1 MEMPMSIYIDPPGG
15 GGKTAATSS
24 SKTLSSSF
32 SSMKPTTDPVGGN
45 HNTPPSSHDPQGA
58 TAASPP
64 AAPCLIPPRRF
75 TPDGRVTSVDLTPD
89 GAYVIAGCSDGT
101 IRLYSM
107 LDSSWGREGLLL
119 GQIHAKGLI
128 TNLIFHVEVAG
139 DGRFA
144 FAGVLR
150 GSVEMFAYDLTRLPK
165 GPWGDDDTNSL
176 RGNQQGHR
184 LSKAEA
190 ETLIECHTNLDAKLR
205 GFGAVSR
212 MSPSSS
218 SFRTGHEMD
227 LDKEQPEYRLI
238 CGLGIKNLHIWRF
251 QEGLGGEDAVPIWE
265 CIFDL
270 ASNGMS
276 IELLAVRAGGL
287 EAVSKSCGQNL
298 RVWDLS
304 SAEEKEKAPYTDV
317 LNTQDTRA
325 VFGDY
330 AFGGTCQLSLVRLDA
345 CKQLNRMELPLPTT
359 VSTQPPS
366 GGKAKRRQ
374 LCSVKDVVGTHGGAG
389 QAGRVLIVCSD
400 GGVHCY
406 ENTEA
411 SSATGRLVP
420 VHSLTV
426 DDDDDVTLNLASV
439 GKGERLSPVV
449 LQTRWLSG
457 ESCGEIY
464 VAPLQLTQP
473 KEEAVAIRRKAL
485 GQLDQNRL
493 LDGSASASGMIK
505 AKVGVAKGLSS
516 SSKSSSSNN
525 SNSST
530 SSTSSTSAGNG
541 SSGGNDAPASIG
553 KGGAGLIVFPSNSN
567 NHRADSPPVA
577 HPVIQS
583 KKPAAKKR
591 AKSLPG
597 GKSLPYGSE
606 SSGNSKAN
614 VAVAATGA
622 AITAARKEI
631 ENAPAAALQL
641 GPLLLC
647 KPLPVSRPPLLL
659 PSAPPT
665 ILTSGGKVPASYYPI
680 KRKHYDPFAAMY
692 KPKRGKN
699 HLEGPPRAMRDLE
712 AKRLT
717 EDGGSK
723 TQEFFKERVARQ
735 ETLRYMRVAMEQ
747 QARQVRF
754 AATMTV
760 TSDSKEG
767 GNEEGSEGE
776 AEWRQASSM
785 VDRKSFST
793 IMTWGE
799 LREKHRRDK
808 ENLSTKFLAEHDW
821 LRSRFLEAVER
832 ERLLFHI
839 HKHALPSSVRDPL
852 GFLWWHDSRLP
863 IKKQW
868 GRYRAFPQQSLEVQA
883 LTGLSDVSGRRFS
896 LSGIIANYKD
906 LVARTV
912 RRQQVE
918 ADTLAALQSMDLPF
932 TRPSA
937 LKVVY
942 PYVADFS
949 VQDPV
954 GERRKEE
961 QGEAAT
967 AKAREAS
974 TVATVA
980 KVAVIEA
987 VSA

>member
-1 MEMPMSIYIDPPGG
+1 MSIYVDPPGG
-15 GGKTAATSS
+15 RGKTAAAAASETFSP
-24 SKTLSSSF
+24 SF
-32 SSMKPTTDPVGGN
+32 YSTKPTTDPVGGK
-45 HNTPPSSHDPQGA
+45 HDTLTAAPSSLDPQGA

-64 AAPCLIPPRRF
+64 VAPCLIPPRRF

-128 TNLIFHVEVAG
+128 TNLLFHVEVAG

-165 GPWGDDDTNSL
+165 GPWGDDNMNSF
-176 RGNQQGHR
+176 RGHQVGYR

-205 GFGAVSR
+205 GFGAVAR
-212 MSPSSS
+212 VSPSSS
-218 SFRTGHEMD
+218 SFRTGDEMD
-227 LDKEQPEYRLI
+227 LDDESPEYRLI

-251 QEGLGGEDAVPIWE
+251 QEGRGGEDAVPIWE

-304 SAEEKEKAPYTDV
+304 SAEEKEKAPYSDV

-359 VSTQPPS
+359 VSAQPPS

-389 QAGRVLIVCSD
+389 QGGQVLIVCSD

-426 DDDDDVTLNLASV
+426 EDEDDVTFNLASV
-439 GKGERLSPVV
+439 GKGEKVSPVV
-449 LQTRWLSG
+449 LQTRWLTG

-464 VAPLQLTQP
+464 VAPLQLAQP

-485 GQLDQNRL
+485 GQLDHNRL
-493 LDGSASASGMIK
+493 VGGSTAASGMIK

-525 SNSST
+525 NSNSGS
-530 SSTSSTSAGNG
+530 SAGNG
-541 SSGGNDAPASIG
+541 SSGGNHAPASGG
-553 KGGAGLIVFPSNSN
+553 KGGAGLTVTSSNSN
-567 NHRADSPPVA
+567 NHRADSPSVTQPL
-577 HPVIQS
+577 IQS

-597 GKSLPYGSE
+597 GTSLPSGSE
-606 SSGNSKAN
+606 SSSNSKTSVAFAATAAA
-614 VAVAATGA
+614 VAVAK
-622 AITAARKEI
+622 KEI
-631 ENAPAAALQL
+631 ESAPTAALPP

-647 KPLPVSRPPLLL
+647 KPLPVRRAPLLL

-665 ILTSGGKVPASYYPI
+665 VSTSGGEVPLSYYPI
-680 KRKHYDPFAAMY
+680 KRKHYDPFAAMN

-699 HLEGPPRAMRDLE
+699 HLEGPPKAMRDLE
-712 AKRLT
+712 AKRLA

-735 ETLRYMRVAMEQ
+735 EALRGMRVAMEQ
-747 QARQVRF
+747 QARQVRL
-754 AATMTV
+754 AATMTM
-760 TSDSKEG
+760 TSGSREG
-767 GNEEGSEGE
+767 GKEEGSEGE
-776 AEWRQASSM
+776 AEGGQASSM
-785 VDRKSFST
+785 VDGRGFSI
-793 IMTWGE
+793 IMTWGG

-808 ENLSTKFLAEHDW
+808 EKLSTKFLAEHDW
-821 LRSRFLEAVER
+821 YVHAGKEGGREGEKGVICVYVFLLHLRRLGSFL
-832 ERLLFHI
+832 
-839 HKHALPSSVRDPL
+839 
-852 GFLWWHDSRLP
+852 HDL
-863 IKKQW
+863 
-868 GRYRAFPQQSLEVQA
+868 
-883 LTGLSDVSGRRFS
+883 
-896 LSGIIANYKD
+896 
-906 LVARTV
+906 
-912 RRQQVE
+912 
-918 ADTLAALQSMDLPF
+918 
-932 TRPSA
+932 
-937 LKVVY
+937 
-942 PYVADFS
+942 
-949 VQDPV
+949 
-954 GERRKEE
+954 
-961 QGEAAT
+961 
-967 AKAREAS
+967 
-974 TVATVA
+974 
-980 KVAVIEA
+980 
-987 VSA
+987 